1 MYRRTAL
8 ALFLSLASY
17 TNLSLCRTERLGH
30 TVAGLIDPDL
40 TPYPES
46 IVDSDPG
53 KTAEFKAF
61 LDNIAKDGG
70 DPDRLSTVGAAR
82 LVPAATNTLRRDLR
96 ERGPILKLSLADRR
110 AGADARRVYRVEEK
124 DMVEFFSVSYAE
136 DSRIDDIDLFSEY

>member
-40 TPYPES
+40 TPHPES
-46 IVDSDPG
+46 LVDSDPG

-61 LDNIAKDGG
+61 LHNIAKDGG
-70 DPDRLSTVGAAR
+70 DPDRLSTVRAAP
-82 LVPAATNTLRRDLR
+82 LLSPATNSLRRALR
-96 ERGPILKLSLADRR
+96 VRCPIL
-110 AGADARRVYRVEEK
+110 
-124 DMVEFFSVSYAE
+124 
-136 DSRIDDIDLFSEY
+136 

>member
-96 ERGPILKLSLADRR
+96 ERGPILNLSLAEQHGG
-110 AGADARRVYRVEEK
+110 GAARRVYRGEEK
-124 DMVEFFSVSYAE
+124 HMVEFYTVSYSQ